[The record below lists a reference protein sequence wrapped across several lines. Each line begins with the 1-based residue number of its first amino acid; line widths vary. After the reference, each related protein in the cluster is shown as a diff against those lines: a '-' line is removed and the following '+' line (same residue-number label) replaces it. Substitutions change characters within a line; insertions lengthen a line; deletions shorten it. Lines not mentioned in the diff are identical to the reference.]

1 MEEEEAEVPI
11 TKRSTATRA
20 DVEVVEGITTE
31 VEKAVVSTRK
41 GEEVEEVE
49 EVEEEMICTRC

>member
-1 MEEEEAEVPI
+1 MGEEEAEVPI

-49 EVEEEMICTRC
+49 EEMICTRC

>member
-1 MEEEEAEVPI
+1 MPI

-41 GEEVEEVE
+41 GEEVEE
-49 EVEEEMICTRC
+49 EVGEEMICIRC

>member
-1 MEEEEAEVPI
+1 MPI

-49 EVEEEMICTRC
+49 EEKICTLC